1 MNAMGLRCHSAIK
14 LNGTREYINPV
25 AEAMEPALSLS

>member
-1 MNAMGLRCHSAIK
+1 MNAMGLRWYSAVK

-25 AEAMEPALSLS
+25 AEAIEPVLSLS